1 MNLKDFISKLLML
14 TVVCA
19 VVIAALNYFIP
30 FFNGFRNF
38 SWCALVYFFLL
49 TALAGYIGILS
60 LNKSAHGFVASVN
73 GIVMIKLLFSAGFVI
88 AYALIAKPGRPD
100 FVISFFLLYVVYTV
114 FLVREFIIAQKKY
127 LQQKK
132 NDG

>member
-1 MNLKDFISKLLML
+1 MNLKDFISKLLTL

-19 VVIAALNYFIP
+19 VVIAVLNYFIP

-38 SWCALVYFFLL
+38 SWAALIYFFLL

-88 AYALIAKPGRPD
+88 AYALIAKPNRPD
-100 FVISFFLLYVVYTV
+100 FVISFFLLYVVYTF